1 MLIETDDENLLLL
14 YREGRA
20 ECKAYQRLPKGVV
33 KGFVKAVNYMK
44 FAKDINE
51 LMRIRGLNYKRLQG
65 NLRDYESVR
74 CNSRWRLLF
83 KSQVGEGGTI
93 ITNVKL
99 IKLSDH
105 YDDL

>member
-20 ECKAYQRLPKGVV
+20 ECKAYKRLPKGVV
-33 KGFVKAVNYMK
+33 
-44 FAKDINE
+44 E
-51 LMRIRGLNYKRLQG
+51 G

-74 CNSRWRLLF
+74 CNGRWRLLF
-83 KSQVGEGGTI
+83 KSQVGGGGTI